1 MARSI
6 TERMEFEAIRE
17 LGFAAI
23 TNVYSGVGLPLE
35 HPARVV
41 EIQNLT
47 NELVY
52 ISFDGVED
60 NKIIPPNGFFL
71 LDGKTNDFYLAEGSR
86 VYARRY
92 DAAPVEGI
100 VAVTVI
106 YGTAE

>member
-1 MARSI
+1 MARSV

-41 EIQNLT
+41 EFQNLT
-47 NELVY
+47 NEIIY
-52 ISFDGVED
+52 FSIGGVED
-60 NKIIPPNGFFL
+60 NILIPPNGFFL
-71 LDGKTNDFYLAEGSR
+71 LDGKTNNFYLAEGDR
-86 VYARRY
+86 IYARRY
-92 DAAPVEGI
+92 GDAPTEGL
-100 VAVTVI
+100 VVVTVI